1 MKNPL
6 FPGADPFILNYNGK
20 YYIYPT
26 TQSDE
31 DAKKDDFY
39 LTGGN
44 EVVDGIKVYESE
56 DLINWECK
64 GYALKNSD
72 VMGDKW
78 FWAPEVTVKDGK
90 FYMAYS
96 AEEHMAVAVAD
107 SPLGPFKQ
115 EEKRWLSER
124 KGIDGHIF
132 IDDDGQV
139 YFYHVRFDNGNLVY
153 VAKMS
158 EDLLSIDESTETF
171 LLKAEEPWETVDC
184 LVAEGP
190 FVLKHNGLYYL
201 TYSANHTRC
210 QDYAIGYAVS
220 DSPFGPFKKY
230 AGNPILHRNDKVVGT
245 GHHSFARFDDGRI
258 LCSYHCHCSTEKFLP
273 RKVCLDWAE
282 FVKDPSGGDDIL
294 VINGPTKE

>member
-6 FPGADPFILNYNGK
+6 FSGADPFILHHEGK

-31 DAKKDDFY
+31 DAEKNDFY

-44 EVVDGIKVYESE
+44 EVVDGIMVHVSD
-56 DLINWECK
+56 DLVNWECK
-64 GYALKNSD
+64 GFALKNTD

-78 FWAPEVTVKDGK
+78 FWAPEITVKDGK

-96 AEEHMAVAVAD
+96 SEEHMAVAVAD

-115 EEKRWLSER
+115 ENKRWLSER
-124 KGIDGHIF
+124 RGIDGHIL

-139 YFYHVRFDNGNLVY
+139 YFYYVRIDNGNQIH

-158 EDLLSIDESTETF
+158 EDLLSIDESTEK
-171 LLKAEEPWETVDC
+171 LLITAEEPWETVDC
-184 LVAEGP
+184 RVAEGP

-210 QDYAIGYAVS
+210 QDYAVGYAVS
-220 DSPFGPFKKY
+220 ESPWGPFVKY
-230 AGNPILHRNDKVVGT
+230 ENNPILHRTEDIVGT
-245 GHHSFARFDDGRI
+245 GHHSFECFDDGRI
-258 LCSYHCHCSTEKFLP
+258 LCSYHCHSSKESFLP
-273 RKVCLDWAE
+273 RKVCLDWARFE
-282 FVKDPSGGDDIL
+282 KDPNGGIDVL
-294 VINGPTKE
+294 VIDGPTKD